1 MQQATVRWQLKTFRG
16 NVACCAG
23 TTIGLFSLGKSLC
36 AVCVVCSLWL
46 ARKKMFIFNISR
58 YQNDFQN
65 FSQMYKMV
73 LLRCIF
79 FCTSRYPMINKTLLP
94 WNGSFC

>member
-46 ARKKMFIFNISR
+46 ARKKCLYLIYHVIKMISKTSLKCTKW
-58 YQNDFQN
+58 YC
-65 FSQMYKMV
+65 SGVY
-73 LLRCIF
+73 F
-79 FCTSRYPMINKTLLP
+79 FVHPEIL
-94 WNGSFC
+94 